1 MYPKKSLIWLVFA
14 GMMIPPAGWL
24 FLLSYSSL
32 FTFDELFQIV
42 ISLPMLVYMGIA
54 TTAMLVGFSSKF
66 STLESFLGQSSKNEE
81 AASLVAK
88 IPYYFLVGQTV
99 YNLLGPAVVLWG
111 KPFMDTER
119 LILAE
124 LAVLPLL
131 FLFIIPVFIIFVQRL
146 EDWVISVPLSERHP
160 FISFGK
166 KMVLSL
172 FTTIIGSSSLIV
184 LLNVMLLYVNPH
196 ISLSELIF
204 KNILIAAIGIV
215 ISAINISLVISQVT
229 KPVKSLTHQLSTDL
243 FDLTKMFCANTRDET
258 GIMARS
264 LRMFLSE
271 IEGSTKNSKS
281 IATENLNAANL
292 LGSISNTIRE
302 RVHKENQI
310 VTMTTANGQ
319 SIQVIVEEG
328 VSAFAD
334 TQANM
339 TKAFD
344 QLQHG
349 RQELEILLETI
360 NRSVELEADLSH
372 KLSNLNSEASQV
384 KHILLV
390 IGDIADQTNLLALNA
405 AIEAARAGEH
415 GRGFAVVAD
424 EVRKL
429 AERTQKSLV
438 EINSTINVIVQSISE
453 ATDQMGHNT
462 EAMSNVTAISANVDR
477 NINESVQAMEKTAN
491 LTAQSV
497 ENSKIIAQHI
507 DSMLSQVESLRSIAN
522 LNESSMKDLADIAH
536 AIESSADSL
545 YQQLGQFKTH

>member
-1 MYPKKSLIWLVFA
+1 MNPKKTLLWLVFA

-32 FTFDELFQIV
+32 FTFDELVKIV
-42 ISLPMLVYMGIA
+42 VSIPMLVYMAIA
-54 TTAMLVGFSSKF
+54 TTIMLVGFSNKF
-66 STLESFLGQSSKNEE
+66 SILESFLGQSSKNEE
-81 AASLVAK
+81 AASLIAK
-88 IPYYFLVGQTV
+88 IPYFFLAGQAA
-99 YNLLGPAVVLWG
+99 YNILGPAIVLWG
-111 KPFMDTER
+111 KPFMSTER
-119 LILAE
+119 FILAE
-124 LAVLPLL
+124 VAVLPLL
-131 FLFIIPVFIIFVQRL
+131 LLFVIPVFILFVQRL
-146 EDWVISVPLSERHP
+146 EEWVTSVPLSLRYP

-172 FTTIIGSSSLIV
+172 FTTIVGNTALLV
-184 LLNVMLLYVNPH
+184 LLNVILLYVNPG
-196 ISLSELIF
+196 ISLSELIW
-204 KNILIAAIGIV
+204 KNLLIAVLSIS

-229 KPVKSLTHQLSTDL
+229 KPVKELTHQLSTDL
-243 FDLTKMFCANTRDET
+243 FDLTKMFCAHARDET

-264 LRMFLSE
+264 LRLFISE
-271 IEGSTKNSKS
+271 IEESTKSSKT
-281 IATENLNAANL
+281 IATENLAAANQ
-292 LGSISNTIRE
+292 LGHISNNIQE

-310 VTMTTANGQ
+310 VATTTDNGR
-319 SIQVIVEEG
+319 SIQIIVEEG
-328 VSAFAD
+328 VIAFAD

-349 RQELEILLETI
+349 RNELETLLHTI
-360 NRSVELEADLSH
+360 NRSAELEQDLSQ
-372 KLSNLNSEASQV
+372 KLANLNSEASQV

-429 AERTQKSLV
+429 AERTQKSLI
-438 EINSTINVIVQSISE
+438 EINSTINVIVQSIAE
-453 ATDQMGHNT
+453 ATDQMQHNT
-462 EAMSNVTAISANVDR
+462 EAMSNVTTISANVDR
-477 NINESVQAMEKTAN
+477 NINESVEAMEKTSN

-507 DSMLSQVESLRSIAN
+507 DSMLNQVESLKNIAN
-522 LNESSMKDLADIAH
+522 LNESSMHDLSEIADSIAN
-536 AIESSADSL
+536 AANSL

>member
-264 LRMFLSE
+264 LRIFLSE

-281 IATENLNAANL
+281 IATENLNAANQ

-522 LNESSMKDLADIAH
+522 LNESSMQDLADIAH

>member
-1 MYPKKSLIWLVFA
+1 MNAKKTLLWLVFA

-32 FTFDELFQIV
+32 FTFNELVKIV
-42 ISLPMLVYMGIA
+42 VSIPMLVYMAIA
-54 TTAMLVGFSSKF
+54 TTIMLMGFSKKF

-81 AASLVAK
+81 AASLIART
-88 IPYYFLVGQTV
+88 PYYFLAGQAA

-111 KPFMDTER
+111 KPFMSIER
-119 LILAE
+119 FILAE

-131 FLFIIPVFIIFVQRL
+131 FLFVIPVFIVFVQRL
-146 EDWVISVPLSERHP
+146 EEWVTSVPLSQRYP

-172 FTTIIGSSSLIV
+172 FTTIIGNTALLV
-184 LLNVMLLYVNPH
+184 LLNVILLYVNPG
-196 ISLSELIF
+196 ISLSELIW
-204 KNILIAAIGIV
+204 KNLLIAVLSIS

-229 KPVKSLTHQLSTDL
+229 KPVKELTHQLSTDL
-243 FDLTKMFCANTRDET
+243 FDLTKMFCAHTRDET

-264 LRMFLSE
+264 LRVFINE
-271 IEGSTKNSKS
+271 IEGSTKNSKT
-281 IATENLNAANL
+281 IATENLAVANQL
-292 LGSISNTIRE
+292 STISSSIKE
-302 RVHKENQI
+302 RIHTENEI
-310 VTMTTANGQ
+310 VTTTTANGQ
-319 SIQVIVEEG
+319 SIQIIVEQG

-334 TQANM
+334 TQVNM

-344 QLQHG
+344 QLQYG
-349 RQELEILLETI
+349 RKELETLLHTI
-360 NRSVELEADLSH
+360 NRSAELEQDLSQ
-372 KLSNLNSEASQV
+372 KLTNLNSEASQV

-429 AERTQKSLV
+429 AERTQKSLI
-438 EINSTINVIVQSISE
+438 EINSTINVIVQSIAE
-453 ATDQMGHNT
+453 ATDQMQHNT
-462 EAMSNVTAISANVDR
+462 EAMSNVTTISANVDR
-477 NINESVQAMEKTAN
+477 NINESVEAMEKTSN

-507 DSMLSQVESLRSIAN
+507 DSMLNQVESLKNIAN
-522 LNESSMKDLADIAH
+522 LNESSMHDLSEIADSIAN
-536 AIESSADSL
+536 AANSL